1 MTVRSTGVL
10 PLGDHMGHE
19 ETQPTVTCARGA
31 HRGLGALSTNCPAVC
46 QIPWKRKPGMSS
58 SHRNTHYDKK
68 ASISKA
74 GIHRVTVHPLLT
86 SSEPPR
92 MRETAALH
100 SQPTEPTEPSTTP
113 VSPDSYLFFHR
124 LSQTRSQQSALA
136 PSLLSGLAV
145 SPAAAASF
153 FLLLPGLVWCGSLPR
168 SALRW
173 AAAALSLPQIV
184 PRSLFAPTAPHA
196 WHPPPLHSGRR
207 PGSSDRIRTA
217 STAERVIKCRA
228 AVSWG
233 VNELLVIEEVE
244 VAPPKAYEIRIK
256 MVETGICRTDDHGK
270 VGNFKD
276 VKYPVILGHEG
287 VGIVESI
294 GDGVKEFKPGDK
306 VIPLCSPQCG
316 QCICC
321 KDPRTNI
328 CSAASTDNRM
338 GLMADGTSRYTCKGK
353 LVYNFAH
360 TSTFSEY
367 IVVEEIAAARID
379 DNAPLHN
386 VSLIGCGF
394 STGYGAALNTAKVH
408 PGSTCAVFG
417 LGGVGLATVMG
428 CKAAGASRIIG
439 VDINKDKFVLA
450 KELGAT
456 ECINPKDYDTPIE
469 QVLQEQTGG
478 GLDYVFEC
486 VGNTN
491 TMVSAIKSSHF
502 AFGTT
507 VIVGVAGSDE
517 TITLDPMI
525 FLTGRKLTSTF
536 FGGWWAKDDVPKLVT
551 DYMEKKFDLDKLV
564 THRLPFEKINEGFDL
579 LNSGKSIRTLLL
591 F

>member
-1 MTVRSTGVL
+1 M
-10 PLGDHMGHE
+10 
-19 ETQPTVTCARGA
+19 
-31 HRGLGALSTNCPAVC
+31 
-46 QIPWKRKPGMSS
+46 
-58 SHRNTHYDKK
+58 
-68 ASISKA
+68 
-74 GIHRVTVHPLLT
+74 
-86 SSEPPR
+86 
-92 MRETAALH
+92 
-100 SQPTEPTEPSTTP
+100 
-113 VSPDSYLFFHR
+113 
-124 LSQTRSQQSALA
+124 
-136 PSLLSGLAV
+136 
-145 SPAAAASF
+145 
-153 FLLLPGLVWCGSLPR
+153 
-168 SALRW
+168 
-173 AAAALSLPQIV
+173 
-184 PRSLFAPTAPHA
+184 
-196 WHPPPLHSGRR
+196 
-207 PGSSDRIRTA
+207 A
-217 STAERVIKCRA
+217 STSPCIVVIKCRA
-228 AVSWG
+228 AVSWA

-328 CSAASTDNRM
+328 CSAASTDNRRGM
-338 GLMADGTSRYTCKGK
+338 MADGTSRYTCKGK
-353 LVYNFAH
+353 QVYNFAH

-379 DNAPLHN
+379 DNAPLDN
-386 VSLIGCGF
+386 VCLIGCGF
-394 STGYGAALNTAKVH
+394 STGYGAALKTAKVH

-428 CKAAGASRIIG
+428 CKASGASRIIG
-439 VDINKDKFVLA
+439 VDINKDKFDLA

-579 LNSGKSIRTLLL
+579 LTSGKSIRTVLL